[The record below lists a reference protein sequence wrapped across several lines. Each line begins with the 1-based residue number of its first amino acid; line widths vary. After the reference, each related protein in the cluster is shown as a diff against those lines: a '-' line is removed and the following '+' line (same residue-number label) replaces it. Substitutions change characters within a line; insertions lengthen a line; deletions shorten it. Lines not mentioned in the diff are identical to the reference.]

1 MATLLDQQRQVEE
14 YLAKK
19 AERLLAAA
27 LGPNRSSVEVAV
39 VLDSNSVE
47 SEITRYGTGDKP
59 VPFKETIKTSKSTEP
74 ASGQSPTAGT
84 TNDNTTDTE
93 YKINQRVER
102 TIVLA
107 GKVKAK
113 TVSVLVDLS
122 PPEKKEGETSEA
134 RKALVIADVEE
145 IVKTALGIDDTAD
158 KVTVKEATF
167 YRSPQPAAA
176 GETEEGMFT
185 TDFILDIAKRSSLGI
200 LVIGVLLAL
209 KMFRGSK
216 KKGGAE
222 ALAALESQGRQAAGL
237 LPAGAGERAPDL
249 LRGQIT
255 KALQD
260 NPDEVKRLFL
270 SWVQSEKG
278 EV

>member
-1 MATLLDQQRQVEE
+1 
-14 YLAKK
+14 
-19 AERLLAAA
+19 
-27 LGPNRSSVEVAV
+27 
-39 VLDSNSVE
+39 
-47 SEITRYGTGDKP
+47 